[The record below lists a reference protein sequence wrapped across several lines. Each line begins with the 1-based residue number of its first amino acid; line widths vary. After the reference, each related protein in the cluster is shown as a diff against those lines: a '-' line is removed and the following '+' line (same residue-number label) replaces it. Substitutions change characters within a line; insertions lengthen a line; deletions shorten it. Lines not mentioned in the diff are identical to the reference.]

1 MISVINGYTY
11 YDDELYMVTTT
22 QDAGKILRLVK
33 INPVLKREKEDKVPM
48 SAVVNIKW
56 WNPKR

>member
-1 MISVINGYTY
+1 
-11 YDDELYMVTTT
+11 MVTTT

-33 INPVLKREKEDKVPM
+33 INPVLKREKEDRVPM